1 MQKSTGNPLV
11 EPTPE
16 KGRTGNML
24 IDSDVEIKSI
34 LALPT
39 PPSTKR
45 KVAANFASTE
55 LAGAQSAYSP
65 AQTPIATS
73 AHVPLCFSSTAAGVS
88 VINGAQRRGLEMEKF
103 TSVAEEVKT
112 NIEKSNVGSFAS
124 VSGNVL
130 SRASPEVAS
139 DVFTPSAVL
148 HGQPSSI
155 EMDSFNGLSC

>member
-1 MQKSTGNPLV
+1 MSFLHKCEKLSLLIAMQKSTGNPLV

-16 KGRTGNML
+16 KGRTGNIL

-65 AQTPIATS
+65 AQTPITTS
-73 AHVPLCFSSTAAGVS
+73 AHVPLYFSSTAAGVC
-88 VINGAQRRGLEMEKF
+88 VILI
-103 TSVAEEVKT
+103 T
-112 NIEKSNVGSFAS
+112 NHHLIY
-124 VSGNVL
+124 
-130 SRASPEVAS
+130 
-139 DVFTPSAVL
+139 
-148 HGQPSSI
+148 
-155 EMDSFNGLSC
+155 

>member
-73 AHVPLCFSSTAAGVS
+73 AHVPLYFSSTAAGVS
-88 VINGAQRRGLEMEKF
+88 VIIQGQRSSYHGIRFDHLTILSKMHR
-103 TSVAEEVKT
+103 VAPT
-112 NIEKSNVGSFAS
+112 HRFW
-124 VSGNVL
+124 
-130 SRASPEVAS
+130 
-139 DVFTPSAVL
+139 DTAV
-148 HGQPSSI
+148 
-155 EMDSFNGLSC
+155 